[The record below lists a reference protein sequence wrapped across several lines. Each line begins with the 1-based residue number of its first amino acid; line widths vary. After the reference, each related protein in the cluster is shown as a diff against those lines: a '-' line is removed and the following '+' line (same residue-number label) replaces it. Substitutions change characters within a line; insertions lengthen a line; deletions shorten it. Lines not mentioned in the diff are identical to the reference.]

1 MNKLM
6 MTVVATMALAAFAQ
20 GPEVSAAGEKA
31 SAQREMRL
39 HHRPPMTMGGAAM
52 EPIARAVMN
61 PRVADQ
67 IGLSEEQKPK
77 LAALRGGR
85 SVDKELQKKVRA
97 GMEKQVELLKAEKID
112 EAAVMQAIDE
122 VFEARKEI
130 AKAQTKRTIEIRS
143 ILTPEQVTKALEA
156 MRDLRSSRP
165 RPNGPKARDARREAP
180 KAEAPAAAEPVA
192 K

>member
-1 MNKLM
+1 
-6 MTVVATMALAAFAQ
+6 
-20 GPEVSAAGEKA
+20 
-31 SAQREMRL
+31 
-39 HHRPPMTMGGAAM
+39 
-52 EPIARAVMN
+52 
-61 PRVADQ
+61 
-67 IGLSEEQKPK
+67 
-77 LAALRGGR
+77 
-85 SVDKELQKKVRA
+85 
-97 GMEKQVELLKAEKID
+97 MEKQVELLKAEKID

-180 KAEAPAAAEPVA
+180 KAGAPAAAEPVA

>member
-1 MNKLM
+1 M
-6 MTVVATMALAAFAQ
+6 
-20 GPEVSAAGEKA
+20 AAGEKA
-31 SAQREMRL
+31 SAQKEMRL

-52 EPIARAVMN
+52 DPLARAVMN
-61 PRVADQ
+61 PRVANQ
-67 IGLSEEQKPK
+67 IGLSEEQKAK

-143 ILTPEQVTKALEA
+143 ILTPEQVTKALGA
-156 MRDLRSSRP
+156 MRDLSSSRP
-165 RPNGPKARDARREAP
+165 RPNGPKARDAQREAP
-180 KAEAPAAAEPVA
+180 KAGAPAAAEPVA